1 MVGTG
6 DGTVSLEFYLRYP
19 DTAQETNT
27 YPTKITTM
35 TTSITAIAF
44 IGSKPIQAASGM
56 LSSVP
61 MTGLRTAALIP
72 FIRGGSSAS
81 LNPTGMA
88 DYTSTAITY
97 FTSIRTPAALIT
109 GSALAALFSL
119 AGQARLGR
127 KGATSRLQG
136 FVLLA
141 YHILALVALVLSLN
155 VVVTATAT
163 SNFLLL
169 GTKNP
174 MASSAFE
181 FMKREVEY
189 EFLLTRWSFPTGMLS
204 FLGCIGCRCLLEF
217 DLLKKERL
225 RSALLVIFSMSS
237 LFFHLLAFINQRLVC
252 WPNLFMMTID
262 VCKMYFGRALTI
274 RSPSELTSVATF
286 IGAFGMVIS
295 LFRKSAT
302 VEIEAED
309 DTKLTSDAAPTT
321 KPAAV

>member
-1 MVGTG
+1 
-6 DGTVSLEFYLRYP
+6 
-19 DTAQETNT
+19 
-27 YPTKITTM
+27 M
-35 TTSITAIAF
+35 TSFITAIAF
-44 IGSKPIQAASGM
+44 VGSKPIQTAPGM

-72 FIRGGSSAS
+72 FIQRSSSTS
-81 LNPTGMA
+81 LNLTGMA
-88 DYTSTAITY
+88 DYTGTAITY
-97 FTSIRTPAALIT
+97 FTSIRVPAALIT
-109 GSALAALFSL
+109 GSALAALFTL

-163 SNFLLL
+163 SNLLLL

-174 MASSAFE
+174 IASSAFE

-189 EFLLTRWSFPTGMLS
+189 EFLLTRWCFPTGMLS
-204 FLGCIGCRCLLEF
+204 FLGCICCRALLEF
-217 DLLKKERL
+217 DLLKRERI

-237 LFFHLLAFINQRLVC
+237 LFFHLIAFVNQRLVC

-262 VCKMYFGRALTI
+262 VFKMYFVQGLKSGRPA
-274 RSPSELTSVATF
+274 ELASVASF
-286 IGAFGMVIS
+286 IGAVGMSI
-295 LFRKSAT
+295 LLLMKSAT
-302 VEIEAED
+302 VEIESQD
-309 DTKLTSDAAPTT
+309 DTKITSDAAPNKDPT
-321 KPAAV
+321 AV